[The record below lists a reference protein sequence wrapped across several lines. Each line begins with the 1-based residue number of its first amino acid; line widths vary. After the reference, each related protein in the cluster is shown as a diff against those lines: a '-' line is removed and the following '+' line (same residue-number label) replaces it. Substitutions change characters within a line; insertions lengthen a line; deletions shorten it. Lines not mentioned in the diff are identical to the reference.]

1 MDVDRISKEI
11 PKLRK
16 KSQKRFVENVLIL
29 FSQLSSSVCL
39 RGPYRLIV
47 DSNIIMRL
55 ESYRNGNITEGVLS
69 VFLFFDFLKRSNF
82 RADLVIRPSVFY
94 EFVHQKQFRSVR
106 QHWDEFKKLRDTI
119 GEELSITPFFDGIE
133 TFHNAEYYLKQIEH
147 DVALISKELNSYK
160 TRDWKFDFVR
170 PHGGFD
176 GALINEHLIE
186 VPPFFAAQGLY
197 KELGL
202 TYFDETQA
210 SRFLIEHIC
219 KNLSEC
225 RKNDQRVIDKYNSD
239 KEFLLTK
246 VLKLTAK
253 GNLTGIADVDILTLC
268 NVQTQFSRQAHGRY
282 YPASIGLS
290 MDTNLSNALSF
301 FSGIHLNSGDM
312 FGGVDNQE
320 DNSAKLEAW
329 SHDQARLHEGDDRT
343 RDILR
348 QQQEFFQEVSPVLFN
363 DIENA

>member
-1 MDVDRISKEI
+1 MDVDRISKAI
-11 PKLRK
+11 PKLKK
-16 KSQKRFVENVLIL
+16 KSQKRFIENVRIL

-82 RADLVIRPSVFY
+82 RCDLVVRPSVFY
-94 EFVHQKQFRSVR
+94 EFVRQKKFKSVR

-119 GEELSITPFFDGIE
+119 SGELSITTFFDGIE
-133 TFHNAEYYLKQIEH
+133 TFQNAEYYLEKIEH

-160 TRDWKFDFVR
+160 TRDWKFDFIR
-170 PHGGFD
+170 PHGGFN
-176 GALINEHLIE
+176 GALNSEHLIE

-197 KELGL
+197 EELGL
-202 TYFDETQA
+202 TYFDEAQA

-219 KNLSEC
+219 KNLSAC
-225 RKNDQRVIDKYNSD
+225 RENDQRVIDKYNSD
-239 KEFLLTK
+239 NEFLLTK
-246 VLKLTAK
+246 ILKLTAK
-253 GNLTGIADVDILTLC
+253 GDLTGIADVDILTLC
-268 NVQTQFSRQAHGRY
+268 NVQIQFSRQAHGRY

-290 MDTNLSNALSF
+290 IDSNLSNALSY
-301 FSGIHLNSGDM
+301 FSSMHLSSGEM
-312 FGGVDNQE
+312 IGGLDNQE

-329 SHDQARLHEGDDRT
+329 THDQARLHEGDKRT
-343 RDILR
+343 REILR
-348 QQQEFFQEVSPVLFN
+348 QQQLFFEEVSPVLFKEL
-363 DIENA
+363 ENA